1 MGDVKQDSLVVAPL
15 SPLASHTVMT
25 LNILSA
31 PRRRVLVALLAVI
44 LGAVACTDP
53 FKLTARSVNIDAT
66 FEVWAMSGAPA
77 SYPSGLLVPQ
87 ASVVRVDAAGSFD
100 LAFDID
106 PDGRLM
112 VLPVSSV
119 VSPIAGTRLIGFQR
133 APGVYNALVEA
144 PKSGWQNDTL
154 FLVNEGQSFFVKVA
168 TQFCQFDLRQDI
180 YAKFYVDSV
189 LSAQRRI
196 KLSARV
202 NPNCGFRA
210 LTSGIPE
217 F

>member
-1 MGDVKQDSLVVAPL
+1 MDDVKQDSLVATPL
-15 SPLASHTVMT
+15 SPLASLTVMT

-31 PRRRVLVALLAVI
+31 PRRRALVAFLAVL
-44 LGAVACTDP
+44 LGVVACEDP
-53 FKLTARSVNIDAT
+53 FKLTARRINIDAT
-66 FEVWAMSGAPA
+66 FEVWALSGSPA
-77 SYPSGLLVPQ
+77 AYPSGLLVPQ
-87 ASVVRVDAAGSFD
+87 ASVVRLDAAGSFD

-106 PDGRLM
+106 PNGRLM

-119 VSPIAGTRLIGFQR
+119 VSPIAGTRAIGFQR
-133 APGVYNALVEA
+133 APGIYNALIEA
-144 PKSGWQNDTL
+144 PQNGWQNDTI
-154 FLVNEGQSFFVKVA
+154 FVVNEGQSFFVKVA

-189 LSAQRRI
+189 VTAQRRI

>member
-1 MGDVKQDSLVVAPL
+1 MPL
-15 SPLASHTVMT
+15 SPLASQTVMT
-25 LNILSA
+25 LPILLA
-31 PRRRVLVALLAVI
+31 PRRRRALVALLAVV
-44 LGAVACTDP
+44 LGAVACQDP
-53 FKLTARSVNIDAT
+53 FKITARAVNIDVA
-66 FEVWAMSGAPA
+66 FEVWAMSGSPA

-87 ASVVRVDAAGSFD
+87 ASVVRLDAAGSFD

-106 PDGRLM
+106 PNGRLM

-119 VSPIAGTRLIGFQR
+119 VSPIAGSRTIGLQR

-144 PKSGWQNDTL
+144 PKAGWQNDTIL
-154 FLVNEGQSFFVKVA
+154 LVNEGQSFFVKVT

-189 LSAQRRI
+189 IPAQRRI
-196 KLSARV
+196 KLTARV
-202 NPNCGFRA
+202 NPNCGFRSLA
-210 LTSGIPE
+210 SGIPE

>member
-1 MGDVKQDSLVVAPL
+1 
-15 SPLASHTVMT
+15 MT

-31 PRRRVLVALLAVI
+31 PRRRLVALLAVI
-44 LGAVACTDP
+44 LGAVACEDP

-66 FEVWAMSGAPA
+66 FEVWAMSGSPA

-87 ASVVRVDAAGSFD
+87 ASVVRLDAAGSFD
-100 LAFDID
+100 IAFDID

-133 APGVYNALVEA
+133 GLGVYNALVEA
-144 PKSGWQNDTL
+144 PKSGWLNDTL

-189 LSAQRRI
+189 LPAQRRI

>member
-1 MGDVKQDSLVVAPL
+1 MVEVKQVSLVVAPL

-25 LNILSA
+25 LPILSA
-31 PRRRVLVALLAVI
+31 PRRRALVALLAV
-44 LGAVACTDP
+44 GVGVVACQDP
-53 FKLTARSVNIDAT
+53 FKLTARSVNLDAT
-66 FEVWAMSGAPA
+66 FELWAMSGSPA
-77 SYPSGLLVPQ
+77 AYPSGLLVPQ
-87 ASVVRVDAAGSFD
+87 ASVVRLDAAGSFD

-106 PDGRLM
+106 GNGRLK

-119 VSPIAGTRLIGFQR
+119 VSPIAGSRPIGFQR
-133 APGVYNALVEA
+133 APGIYNSLLEA
-144 PKSGWQNDTL
+144 PKDGWTNDTL
-154 FLVNEGQSFFVKVA
+154 FLVNEGQSFFVKVT

-189 LSAQRRI
+189 IPAQRRI